1 MRPRQL
7 SPGAPAVPGRYQPW
21 PQRLQGGARAQS
33 SSGAPMFTLSLS
45 VPLAGATPKQPPGS
59 RVGPGRR
66 ARAGRGISCS
76 PGLSSRSAQ
85 AGAEGPPVPVV
96 TSRHQPAP
104 ADPPISPPRPPPT
117 KALPLHSPGL
127 CLGADTPAGPPYP
140 LVITSTHDSQGLGE
154 PPSGI
159 LATWPSLP
167 KSQGV

>member
-104 ADPPISPPRPPPT
+104 ADPPISPPRPPPNESPPSPLPWAVSGSRHACWT
-117 KALPLHSPGL
+117 TLPASHNLHTRQPGPRGASFWNLSHLALPP
-127 CLGADTPAGPPYP
+127 
-140 LVITSTHDSQGLGE
+140 
-154 PPSGI
+154 
-159 LATWPSLP
+159 
-167 KSQGV
+167 